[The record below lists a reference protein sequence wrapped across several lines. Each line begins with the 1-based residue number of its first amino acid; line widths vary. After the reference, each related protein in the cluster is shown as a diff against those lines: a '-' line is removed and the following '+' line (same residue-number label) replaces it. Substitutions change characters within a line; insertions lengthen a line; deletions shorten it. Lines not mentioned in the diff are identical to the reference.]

1 MNNGLILIAVLLIV
15 LIYFVMQIPR
25 KHTNHKSE
33 VVYVNRQY
41 PVWNIPTGLARP
53 LRRSGD
59 GVLDLEGVMV
69 RVAIV
74 DFISKNIL
82 IYYK

>member
-41 PVWNIPTGLARP
+41 PLWNIPTGLARP
-53 LRRSGD
+53 LRRSWGW
-59 GVLDLEGVMV
+59 GPRFRRGYGP
-69 RVAIV
+69 RRHRR
-74 DFISKNIL
+74 FHF
-82 IYYK
+82 

>member
-33 VVYVNRQY
+33 VVYVNRPY
-41 PVWNIPTGLARP
+41 PMWNLPTGWAR
-53 LRRSGD
+53 LI
-59 GVLDLEGVMV
+59 LKDLVPF
-69 RVAIV
+69 A
-74 DFISKNIL
+74 
-82 IYYK
+82 

>member
-33 VVYVNRQY
+33 VVYVNRPY
-41 PVWNIPTGLARP
+41 PMWNLPTGWARP
-53 LRRSGD
+53 IRRWPGWVPRYSPGY
-59 GVLDLEGVMV
+59 GPHP
-69 RVAIV
+69 RRRR
-74 DFISKNIL
+74 FFF
-82 IYYK
+82 